1 MKFIFNFFNFNESL
15 SFKNTVKILR
25 DDNFHVDYE
34 FEDHLGNKFLVQFKN
49 ITHNG
54 RLSKEYTFSYFVWDV
69 DNDNWS
75 VSKEIDSNPYRIVR
89 TVLGD
94 ILNDFINRKRWCGRI
109 YFEGLS
115 KESQREYISQR
126 SKFYLRFLEQNP
138 VNGFNMANYGNKF
151 ILTRK

>member
-1 MKFIFNFFNFNESL
+1 MNFIFNFIKFNESQ
-15 SFKNTVKILR
+15 SFKDTVKILR
-25 DDNFHVDYE
+25 DDNLHVDYE

-54 RLSKEYTFSYFVWDV
+54 RLSKEYNFSYFVWDV
-69 DNDNWS
+69 DIDNWS
-75 VSKEIDSNPYRIVR
+75 VSKEIDSNPFRIVR

-94 ILNDFINRKRWCGRI
+94 ILNDFINRKRWCVRI

-115 KESQREYISQR
+115 KESQRGYISQR
-126 SKFYLRFLEQNP
+126 TKLYLRFLEQNP
-138 VNGFNMANYGNKF
+138 VNGFNMSNYGNKF